1 MRRLLAGAVGVA
13 ASIVLVGCAS
23 VGTQL
28 DGLAPVGG
36 GDITTLRI
44 AVVDVITEQGIL
56 MLDVP
61 VCVEEATQF
70 TCSGTD
76 IDGRPIVGT
85 APLTKPL
92 TVTVTVGGEQLFQG
106 VAMDVINEAAGMDAE

>member
-1 MRRLLAGAVGVA
+1 MRRLALGAAGLLAA
-13 ASIVLVGCAS
+13 AALTGCAS
-23 VGTQL
+23 IGTQL

-44 AVVDVITEQGIL
+44 AVVDVLTEQGIL
-56 MLDVP
+56 MMDVP
-61 VCVEEATQF
+61 VCVEEAEQY
-70 TCSGTD
+70 TCSGTT

-85 APLTKPL
+85 APLTTPL

-106 VAMDVINEAAGMDAE
+106 GAMDVIDEAAGMSDG